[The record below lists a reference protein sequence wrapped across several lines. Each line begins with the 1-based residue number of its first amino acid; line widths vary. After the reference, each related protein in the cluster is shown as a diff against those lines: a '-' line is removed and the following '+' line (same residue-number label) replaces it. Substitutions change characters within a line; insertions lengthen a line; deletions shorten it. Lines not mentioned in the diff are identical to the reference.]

1 MPNQTDSSQTSQ
13 QSFLITN
20 AYTLSTSIYSNYE
33 LFCNNREAKLVCQF
47 GYTDQI
53 KIVDFYLQYWQT
65 KDFLYKSN
73 QTSLT
78 DVRD

>member
-33 LFCNNREAKLVCQF
+33 LFCNDREAKLVC
-47 GYTDQI
+47 
-53 KIVDFYLQYWQT
+53 
-65 KDFLYKSN
+65 
-73 QTSLT
+73 
-78 DVRD
+78 